1 MNTDIVMA
9 WYVEKD
15 NREDNIHIRNIFIYT
30 LSWTNSQL
38 DEQVCIIPADKFE
51 ILESK
56 TFGTNI

>member
-1 MNTDIVMA
+1 MA

-15 NREDNIHIRNIFIYT
+15 NKDDNIHIRNTSIYT
-30 LSWTNSQL
+30 LSWTNRQL